1 VNLGSAEAREE
12 LGITYEDV
20 TEIRH
25 SKRNPNRLLLLLL
38 GALASIGGFVLG
50 YFLDMENHLGYPY
63 ASLGLSVSAVPL
75 SRKRRW
81 LAPIVIIVAALM
93 SFVLGAVVADPPNY
107 GLTPKYS
114 VYGNRQ
120 PVDS

>member
-1 VNLGSAEAREE
+1 VILGDVESRQG
-12 LGITYEDV
+12 LGITDEDL
-20 TEIRH
+20 TKIRR
-25 SKRNPNRLLLLLL
+25 SKRNPNKLLLLLL
-38 GALASIGGFVLG
+38 GALASISGFFLG

-75 SRKRRW
+75 KQKGRW
-81 LAPIVIIVAALM
+81 LAPIVMIVAALV

-114 VYGNRQ
+114 VYGMRQ